1 MRVET
6 PLTHYKGSAKLNLVK
21 MRFFKLV
28 SSMLKVHVLDS
39 NTASYTVTFI
49 LHVENGN
56 IETSRL
62 SAACA
67 IRSNQMA

>member
-1 MRVET
+1 
-6 PLTHYKGSAKLNLVK
+6 

-39 NTASYTVTFI
+39 NIASYTVTFI